1 VTFNANG
8 GAGSMTAQSVRGTAA
23 IKSNTFTRAGYT
35 FAGWATSQNGSVAY
49 ANGAL
54 ISPTGA
60 VTLYAKWTAISYTV
74 TFNANGGAGSMS
86 AMSFTAAG
94 RTLTPNAFTRT
105 GYTFAGWSTTAGGT
119 ATISNSASYS
129 TPGNVTL
136 YAVWTAINY
145 TVTFN
150 ANGGAGTMANQTT
163 TVVGAALRTN
173 TFTRTGYRFDGWATT
188 PTGAVAYTNGA
199 TYGAAESRTLYA
211 KWTAVFTVTFNANG
225 GTGAMAAQVVP
236 TTGAVLRTN
245 TFTKQGKTFGGWS
258 TTVNGTLA
266 FANSATVRP
275 TRNITLYAIWR

>member
-1 VTFNANG
+1 
-8 GAGSMTAQSVRGTAA
+8 MTAQSVRGTAA

-35 FAGWATSQNGSVAY
+35 FAGWSTSQNGSVAY
-49 ANGAL
+49 ANGAS

-74 TFNANGGAGSMS
+74 TFNANGGAGSMP
-86 AMSFTAAG
+86 AMSFTKAG
-94 RTLTPNAFTRT
+94 RALTANAFTRT

-119 ATISNSASYS
+119 ATISNSATYS

-136 YAVWTAINY
+136 YAKWTAINY

-163 TVVGAALRTN
+163 TVAGAALRTN
-173 TFTRTGYRFDGWATT
+173 TFTRAGYRFDGWATA
-188 PTGAVAYTNGA
+188 PAGAVVYTNGA
-199 TYGAAESRTLYA
+199 TYRAAESRTLYA

-236 TTGAVLRTN
+236 TTGAALRSN

-266 FANSATVRP
+266 YANSATVRP